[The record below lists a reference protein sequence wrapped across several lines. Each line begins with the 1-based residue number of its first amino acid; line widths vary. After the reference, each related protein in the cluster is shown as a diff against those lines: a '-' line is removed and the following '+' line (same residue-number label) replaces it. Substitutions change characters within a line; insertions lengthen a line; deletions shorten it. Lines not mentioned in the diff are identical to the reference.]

1 MPKRTLRIASYNING
16 ITSRLGILLR
26 WLDEF
31 SPDVV
36 GLQELKTTD
45 ERFP

>member
-1 MPKRTLRIASYNING
+1 MTEKTTLKIATYNING

-31 SPDVV
+31 RPDVV
-36 GLQELKTTD
+36 GC
-45 ERFP
+45 RS